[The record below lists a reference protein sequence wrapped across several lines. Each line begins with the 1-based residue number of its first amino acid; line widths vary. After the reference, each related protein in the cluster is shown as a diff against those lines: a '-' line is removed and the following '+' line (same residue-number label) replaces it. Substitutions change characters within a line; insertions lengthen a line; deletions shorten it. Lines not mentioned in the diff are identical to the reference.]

1 LTASR
6 TIWIY
11 LTIVAALEPMPALFC
26 TPVGELRYRSSLPT
40 EMPTTRS
47 VRAAPCVVMAAFRAA
62 SSLATMLSPAEH
74 QMPRRRVVLVA
85 MAAGMA
91 EMGAEAVPPCWEHL
105 LVGSAVVLSW

>member
-1 LTASR
+1 
-6 TIWIY
+6 
-11 LTIVAALEPMPALFC
+11 MPALFC

-105 LVGSAVVLSW
+105 LVGSAVVLSWREGNLQSWCRGGRW

>member
-1 LTASR
+1 VPLTASR
-6 TIWIY
+6 TIRMY
-11 LTIVAALEPMPALFC
+11 RTMVTASEPMPALFC

-47 VRAAPCVVMAAFRAA
+47 AKGAPCVAMAAFRAV
-62 SSLATMLSPAEH
+62 SSLATMVSPAEH

-91 EMGAEAVPPCWEHL
+91 EMGAEAVPPCWGHC
-105 LVGSAVVLSW
+105 